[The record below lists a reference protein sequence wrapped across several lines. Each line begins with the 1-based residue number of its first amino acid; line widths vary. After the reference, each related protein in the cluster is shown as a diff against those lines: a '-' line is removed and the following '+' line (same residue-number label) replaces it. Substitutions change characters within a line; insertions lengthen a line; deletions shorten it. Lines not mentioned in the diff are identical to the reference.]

1 MCRHRNSGQKYSHN
15 YGIMGRMKTTI
26 ELPDELLISAKKRAA
41 ELRRPLRALIE
52 EGLRARLARPEKSRA
67 IKPRKI
73 HWVRVK
79 GGLPPDLDMTDRVKM
94 HDWMRSR
101 G

>member
-1 MCRHRNSGQKYSHN
+1 
-15 YGIMGRMKTTI
+15 MKTTI
-26 ELPDELLISAKKRAA
+26 ELPDDLLIAAKKRAA

-52 EGLRARLARPEKSRA
+52 EGLRARLARPRKGSA

-73 HWVRVK
+73 HWVLVE
-79 GGLPPDLDMTDRVKM
+79 GGLPPDLDLTDRVKM
-94 HDWMRSR
+94 HDWVRSR

>member
-1 MCRHRNSGQKYSHN
+1 
-15 YGIMGRMKTTI
+15 MGHMKTTI

-52 EGLRARLARPEKSRA
+52 EGLRARLARPETSRA
-67 IKPRKI
+67 VKPRRI
-73 HWVRVK
+73 HWVGVK
-79 GGLPPDLDMTDRVKM
+79 GALPPDLDLTDRVKM
-94 HDWMRSR
+94 HDWMRSH